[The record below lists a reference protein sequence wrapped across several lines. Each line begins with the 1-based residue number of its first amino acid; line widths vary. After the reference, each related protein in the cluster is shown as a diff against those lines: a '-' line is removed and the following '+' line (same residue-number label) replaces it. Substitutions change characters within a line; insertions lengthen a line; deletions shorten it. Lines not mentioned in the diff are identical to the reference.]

1 MALPSTIYRASL
13 ALADT
18 DREVYAQLPLTIAQ
32 HPSETSE
39 RLLAR
44 LLAYALCYE
53 EGLVFTRG
61 IASGSEPDLWSK
73 DPDGRIRLWLEVGLP
88 EAERLLKASRH
99 AARVILLAC
108 GTGRPRWE
116 FAHLAKLTAIPN
128 LTVIALEQPFLQQ
141 LAGHLQRSLSWSL
154 TVSGGRLYLS
164 VGGSTLESA
173 IELLAGPALSAPA
186 MDIPL

>member
-1 MALPSTIYRASL
+1 MALPSTIYRATI

-18 DREVYAQLPLTIAQ
+18 DREIYEQLQLTIAQ
-32 HPSETSE
+32 HPSETTE

-53 EGLVFTRG
+53 EELVFTRG
-61 IASGSEPDLWSK
+61 IASGSEPDLWAK

-99 AARVILLAC
+99 AGRVILLAC

-128 LTVIALEQPFLQQ
+128 LTIIALEQSFLQQ
-141 LAGHLQRSLSWSL
+141 LAGQLQRNLAWSV
-154 TVSGGRLYLS
+154 TVSGGRLYLT
-164 VGGSTLESA
+164 VGGSTLEST
-173 IELLAGPALSAPA
+173 IELVSGPPIS
-186 MDIPL
+186 